1 MLTYLSQCYQDDP
14 LFAQHRLVEC
24 CPIRA
29 RDPSMEISRLVILAS
44 ADLLLACSCV
54 MCNQSVVVNYPD
66 AERQLIGLGSKWIPS
81 GVYHTQ
87 VITGIGRV

>member
-24 CPIRA
+24 RPIRA
-29 RDPSMEISRLVILAS
+29 CDPSVEISRLVILAS

-54 MCNQSVVVNYPD
+54 MCNQSAVVNYPD
-66 AERQLIGLGSKWIPS
+66 AERQLIGLGSIWMPS

-87 VITGIGRV
+87 VITGIGRA